1 MRTVKDAKERR
12 KEILD
17 AAEVLFA
24 SKGYDNTTM
33 NDILE
38 KVEIAKGTLYYHFK
52 SKEDIL
58 DAMIERISDEMHE
71 KAEKVVNDTEKTVL
85 ERVTDVILAMHV
97 SSDIALE
104 MMEEMHKP
112 KNALLH
118 QKSQDETMKW
128 MVPVIEK
135 LVVEGMQKGIFSTK
149 YPKEAAEMIMLYVN
163 EWLDEEHMGDGEQA
177 MQCILGFIYNVE
189 RLLGAKEG
197 SMKGCILKIFEVT
210 MEEEKNGKK
219 DTE

>member
-177 MQCILGFIYNVE
+177 MQCIFGFIYNVE

-210 MEEEKNGKK
+210 MGEEKNGKK